1 MTLLYCRAKR
11 MKDIST
17 VGTLE
22 SPSAKLPCGFH
33 MLAKYQSVGA
43 VNFVGDLAETQP
55 TLSTCHFQPRPA
67 ADAAQAEPS
76 DGLGRALE
84 GGTYTAY
91 RGAGQVWF
99 CWLGGMG
106 VGFGLSGKRSCVA
119 SLCPMCSLGR
129 IDVGFCSGAG
139 LRASKCQRS
148 WWRVGFGRLG
158 KMIAEPC

>member
-11 MKDIST
+11 MNDIST

-22 SPSAKLPCGFH
+22 SASAKLPCGFH

-84 GGTYTAY
+84 GGTYTAH

-119 SLCPMCSLGR
+119 SLCPMCSLEGSMLSFALEPGCEHR
-129 IDVGFCSGAG
+129 GVNGCGGGWDSADSVG
-139 LRASKCQRS
+139 
-148 WWRVGFGRLG
+148 
-158 KMIAEPC
+158 